1 MRNTKTRLLLPALIA
16 LAAGTAHVQN
26 ITGYRYWF
34 DDDVDA
40 ATTVDV
46 TPTPELDAA
55 LSLNSAA
62 LPAGHH
68 LATIQ
73 FRDADG
79 HWGAPWTEHFTQKGG
94 TVNALEYWFNDD
106 VANAATA
113 SVTPGTA
120 PLITTPLDATALSV
134 GFHTVTVRSV
144 DAAGE
149 RSVPYTVA
157 FARNGG
163 VITGYEYWIDEAI
176 ADRTTGNIGPAGVVD
191 LIDNLP
197 VPTTDGSHLFTIRF
211 HDADGGWS
219 VPLSSAFTFFVGIAE
234 IPGVSNYLLFPNPVT
249 DRLSLR
255 LDAADARPLQ
265 IEVLDAAGRIV
276 RQLGTWNVAG
286 TMHNTWDASMLA
298 GGSYVLRIGSGGR
311 SMQIPFVKQ

>member
-265 IEVLDAAGRIV
+265 IEVLDAAGRTV